1 MVTDDQRRDVA
12 QELRKQAAYYDGS
25 LSEWWQRLQDTVTS
39 EVDFADPK
47 ATFRAIADLIEPQ
60 RETCS
65 LHRVKPFSP
74 YATCTRCGA
83 FINTFNGVS
92 DMTKYIDIRYCPNCG
107 AEVVDEGR

>member
-1 MVTDDQRRDVA
+1 MTSDEKRREVA
-12 QELRKQAAYYDGS
+12 QELRKQAAYCDGS

-74 YATCTRCGA
+74 YATCTSCGA
-83 FINTFNGVS
+83 FINTFNGAS
-92 DMTKYIDIRYCPNCG
+92 NATERIDIKYCPCCG
-107 AEVVDEGR
+107 AEVVEDG